1 MIPGIAA
8 FHENSEPE
16 KGVSRDMR
24 DMAVSGTAK
33 ERGGAVGWGQGWDQA
48 VVLWLWVIAGLVLAM
63 ITVGGAT
70 RLTDSGLSITEWQPI
85 LGTIPPLTEAQ
96 WQEALEK
103 YRQIPQY
110 QLINKGMSLEDF
122 KFIFWWEWGHRFL
135 GRIIGLAFALP
146 LLAFW
151 FVGALK
157 PGYGVKFLGVLALG
171 GLQGVIGWYMVKSGL
186 VDRVDVSQ
194 YRLALHLTVAFVIL
208 AWVVWLALD
217 LAKPST
223 STVLPRIAAP
233 SRLPGLIVA
242 VLFAQV
248 VLGAFVAGLK
258 GGLVYNTWPSMNG
271 AFVPYDLWAIEPWYL
286 NPFENPVM
294 AQFNHRLV
302 AYAIAALA
310 ALELWRTLRNVERS
324 GAETRSAVLLMA
336 GVMAQVALG
345 IWTLL
350 AAVPIG
356 LGIVHQ
362 AAAAVLLVIAVRHL
376 HVVRRSA

>member
-1 MIPGIAA
+1 
-8 FHENSEPE
+8 
-16 KGVSRDMR
+16 
-24 DMAVSGTAK
+24 MAVSGTAK
-33 ERGGAVGWGQGWDQA
+33 ERGGTVGWGQGWDQA
-48 VVLWLWVIAGLVLAM
+48 VVVWLWVIAGLVLAM

-157 PGYGVKFLGVLALG
+157 PGYGLKFLGVLALG

-208 AWVVWLALD
+208 ALVVWLALD
-217 LAKPST
+217 LAKSSRSASPS
-223 STVLPRIAAP
+223 RIAAP
-233 SRLPGLIVA
+233 PRLPGLIVA
-242 VLFAQV
+242 VLFVQV

-271 AFVPYDLWAIEPWYL
+271 AFLPYDLWAIEPWYL

-302 AYAIAALA
+302 AYAITALA
-310 ALELWRTLRNVERS
+310 ALELWRTLSNAARS
-324 GAETRSAVLLMA
+324 GAETRSAALLMA
-336 GVMAQVALG
+336 GVLAQVALG

-376 HVVRRSA
+376 HIVKRNA